1 MLKLLFH
8 RETRK
13 PLGAHFVGH
22 GASELVHIGQ
32 AALAFEAAVDYFV
45 NSVFNDPT
53 FAEEHPAERS
63 EHSGHK

>member
-1 MLKLLFH
+1 MLKPLFQ

-13 PLGAHFVGH
+13 PLG
-22 GASELVHIGQ
+22 VHIGQ

-63 EHSGHK
+63 EHSGQK